1 MRAWLVIALVGC
13 GHERPTK
20 PELQTHDR
28 TGSAT
33 VSAADAMGPDD
44 DGVGR
49 RIADELVALPS
60 NRLVYLLDLG
70 WIEIKSYNAHEGRN
84 PQTGSAVHVPAKRLP
99 FWTTAPDLAAEV
111 AHQPAPPHPAAWR
124 DERGRYMAAIHDGDQ
139 NPPGEDPDLDVVRP
153 FWSDKLADR
162 VHRELLTTN
171 NADIPHVGHLAIAD
185 ARVTFAT
192 SPELEQRLNSR

>member
-70 WIEIKSYNAHEGRN
+70 WIPTE
-84 PQTGSAVHVPAKRLP
+84 LP
-99 FWTTAPDLAAEV
+99 
-111 AHQPAPPHPAAWR
+111 
-124 DERGRYMAAIHDGDQ
+124 
-139 NPPGEDPDLDVVRP
+139 RP
-153 FWSDKLADR
+153 FSVLPNL
-162 VHRELLTTN
+162 VVE
-171 NADIPHVGHLAIAD
+171 VY
-185 ARVTFAT
+185 
-192 SPELEQRLNSR
+192 